1 MKQSFKIAFGGILC
15 AFSVILVLLGNI
27 PMAEYIGPT
36 FAGII
41 LAWAVIEMGALPS
54 VGVYVATSILSFLL
68 SGNKEPA
75 MLYALFFG
83 YFPILRVVLQQ
94 KIRFAAVRWLIKIIV
109 FNISM
114 VIAYLLLVYV
124 FGMPL
129 EEMDGIGKYTIYVLL
144 AGGNLLMV
152 VVDFCIEKLSH
163 LYRLKWQKRIHGIFK
178 INQ

>member
-36 FAGII
+36 FAGVL
-41 LAWAVIEMGALPS
+41 LAWAVIEMGALQS
-54 VGVYVATSILSFLL
+54 VWIYVATAILSFLL

-75 MLYALFFG
+75 LLYAMFFG
-83 YFPILRVVLQQ
+83 YFPILRTVLQQ
-94 KIRFAAVRWLIKIIV
+94 KIRLRAVRWVIKFVV
-109 FNISM
+109 FNIAM
-114 VIAYLLLVYV
+114 AAAYLLLVYV

-129 EEMDGIGKYTIYVLL
+129 EEMEGIGKYTIYVLL

-152 VVDFCIEKLSH
+152 AVDFCIEKLSH
-163 LYRLKWQKRIHGIFK
+163 LYRLKWQKRIQSIFK
-178 INQ
+178 IN